1 MVITVVLLMA
11 FAILRPTFQA
21 YLEQQA
27 ELNAL
32 RAELVTSQRNVA
44 ELENQL
50 LRWDDPA
57 FVRAQARDRLAF
69 VMPGETAYRVV
80 DPETVRDEEEEIES
94 GTLTPENNVPWPAA
108 IWNASAAIVGDSGE
122 GTDATNDDDE
132 QDTDEEADA
141 NEDAPGS
148 E

>member
-1 MVITVVLLMA
+1 MA

-44 ELENQL
+44 ELNNEL
-50 LRWDDPA
+50 LRWEDPA

-80 DPETVRDEEEEIES
+80 DPETIRDEEEETES
-94 GTLTPENNVPWPAA
+94 GTVTPENNVPWPAA
-108 IWNASAAIVGDSGE
+108 IWDASAAIVGDGGESGE
-122 GTDATNDDDE
+122 GGAGVDEDTSDDD
-132 QDTDEEADA
+132 ADA
-141 NEDAPGS
+141 DEDSADG

>member
-1 MVITVVLLMA
+1 MA

-44 ELENQL
+44 ELNNEL
-50 LRWDDPA
+50 LRWEDPA

-80 DPETVRDEEEEIES
+80 DPETIRDEEEEAES
-94 GTLTPENNVPWPAA
+94 GTVAPENNVPWPAA
-108 IWNASAAIVGDSGE
+108 IWDASAAIVGDGGAGVDEDTS
-122 GTDATNDDDE
+122 DDD
-132 QDTDEEADA
+132 ADA
-141 NEDAPGS
+141 DEDTADG